1 MHFSMYEAQ
10 FQVIFTVSIIYS
22 SQQGC
27 KVKDVIIILTLP
39 MKKNWYKN
47 FEAQNFEAQKLHNSA
62 EGT

>member
-1 MHFSMYEAQ
+1 MYEAQ

-27 KVKDVIIILTLP
+27 KVKSVIIILTL
-39 MKKNWYKN
+39 MKIGTKI